1 MTTQLVLPAITSVL
15 ALVLGAA
22 LFDQWR
28 ERRQGFQ
35 LLWAV
40 GMLFY
45 GVASGCEALAAA
57 GGWNEGLYRTWYL
70 TGAMWTAGWLGLGT
84 AFLLSKTRFG
94 YTFAFCLLLA
104 GVFTVLTQRRYDYEG
119 SGSAPVLYLIVAIV
133 LALAVAIETYF
144 QNDRWPTLAAAA
156 VGGATILSG
165 VLMATVS
172 LAPPG
177 YHVDAAGIPTG
188 ELFPGT
194 IRLLT
199 PFLNVTGGLAL
210 AFGALFSAYVFM
222 PKRRVLD
229 YSLDPGQPGDQF
241 LFNLLISPVAIA
253 VNFAASLPGAV
264 RALLARRI
272 HSRVPA
278 TILIATGGFLASGG
292 DTLNRFGVTDFF
304 QWGKFLAVLFLLA
317 GFLVS
322 IEAFRE
328 FRVPFT
334 TIRIGGRRH
343 EHGPRDAL
351 PDTPVASGAA
361 SIRPA
366 EGGR

>member
-1 MTTQLVLPAITSVL
+1 MNLVLVLPAVTSIL
-15 ALVLGAA
+15 ALVLAVA

-28 ERRQGFQ
+28 ERRQPFQ
-35 LLWAV
+35 LLWSV

-45 GVASGCEALAAA
+45 GTASGCEALAAL
-57 GGWNEGLYRTWYL
+57 GGWSEPLYRTWYL

-84 AFLLSKTRFG
+84 AFLLARTRFG

-104 GVFTVLTQRRYDYEG
+104 GIFTVLAQRRYDYEG
-119 SGSAPVLYLIVAIV
+119 SGYAAPLYLIGALV
-133 LALAVAIETYF
+133 LALAVFVETYF
-144 QNDRWPTLAAAA
+144 QNERWPSLAAGA
-156 VGGATILSG
+156 VLGATILSG
-165 VLMATVS
+165 FLMLTVA
-172 LAPPG
+172 LPAPG

-222 PKRRVLD
+222 PKRRVLP
-229 YSLDPGQPGDQF
+229 YSLDPNQPGDQF

-253 VNFAASLPGAV
+253 VNFAASLPGAI
-264 RALLARRI
+264 RALLAGRI

-278 TILIATGGFLASGG
+278 TILIAIGGFLASGG
-292 DTLNRFGVTDFF
+292 DTLNRLGVTDYF

-328 FRVPFT
+328 IRVPFT
-334 TIRIGGRRH
+334 TIRLSRGRR
-343 EHGPRDAL
+343 ERGIADGEA
-351 PDTPVASGAA
+351 PVAPA
-361 SIRPA
+361 SVPARPIGSA
-366 EGGR
+366 D

>member
-1 MTTQLVLPAITSVL
+1 VTTQLVLPAITSVL

-229 YSLDPGQPGDQF
+229 
-241 LFNLLISPVAIA
+241 
-253 VNFAASLPGAV
+253 FAASLPGAV

-334 TIRIGGRRH
+334 KIRIGGRRH